1 MTRAA
6 LRALLLSLGVAG
18 CALVSPSTGGN
29 ATACQLVPLAPE
41 IATHVREALAAAHSG
56 DGEAMK
62 EAAQK
67 ARDIADRILAVTQ
80 SHEPGASP
88 DPLLL
93 SLLSVALVG
102 DQAGFLFSEDVPS
115 AEELESFEATL
126 LGTLDLSIGQVK
138 ERAAA
143 CPSAARRTA

>member
-1 MTRAA
+1 VTRAA

-93 SLLSVALVG
+93 SLLQSHWWETKRV
-102 DQAGFLFSEDVPS
+102 SYS
-115 AEELESFEATL
+115 ARTCRAQRSWS
-126 LGTLDLSIGQVK
+126 LSK
-138 ERAAA
+138 
-143 CPSAARRTA
+143 RRF